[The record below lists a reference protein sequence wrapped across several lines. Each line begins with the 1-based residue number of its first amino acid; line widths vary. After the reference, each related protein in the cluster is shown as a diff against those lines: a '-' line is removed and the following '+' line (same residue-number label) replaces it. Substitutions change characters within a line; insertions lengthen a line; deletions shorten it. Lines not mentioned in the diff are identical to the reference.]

1 MSQYWSFDTDE
12 QVQRFLAHVSYMR
25 LAGKKVRVEFINDD
39 PKQRTPTQ
47 NRCLHAWLGQVAVT
61 LTDAGLD
68 MRAVL
73 KHDAEIPWT
82 PESAKEHLWR
92 PVQKAMA
99 TTESTTELTTTDCSD
114 ICDAITRHI
123 GQKLGVTLPPWPSY
137 FNEENNNE

>member
-1 MSQYWSFDTDE
+1 MSPQYYHLNTDDE
-12 QVQRFLAHVSYMR
+12 VKNFNAHISMMR
-25 LAGKKVRVEFINDD
+25 LSGKKVRVEFLNED

-47 NRCLHAWLGQVAVT
+47 NNCLHAWLAQAAII
-61 LTDAGLD
+61 LNDAGLD

-92 PVQKAMA
+92 PVQKAMKE
-99 TTESTTELTTTDCSD
+99 TESTTELSTTDCSA
-114 ICDAITRHI
+114 ICDAITRHL

-137 FNEENNNE
+137 FNEDSQ